1 VRAYTAAVERGNPGG
16 RVIVMDLVVGSSPE
30 DAKATE
36 MLLPRD
42 VMMMG
47 WSGAPSGT
55 SAREWFK
62 TFEDAGFSCYKIVAL
77 RVWGPTRDRGVPLIS
92 SLQKQSIV
100 KSLSVSFHH
109 S

>member
-1 VRAYTAAVERGNPGG
+1 VRAYTAAVERGDPGG

-47 WSGAPSGT
+47 WWEPRAGQARASGSRPSRT
-55 SAREWFK
+55 PASA
-62 TFEDAGFSCYKIVAL
+62 A
-77 RVWGPTRDRGVPLIS
+77 TRS
-92 SLQKQSIV
+92 SH
-100 KSLSVSFHH
+100 SVSGGRPVIEVYP
-109 S
+109 